1 MISSEHVELYPVCL
15 CLSLQ
20 TDFKVKKKKKKEF
33 PSVITVFLLEQDDL
47 EKVLA
52 SQIPPYLASR
62 LFKVKCAVYFKH
74 SVV

>member
-33 PSVITVFLLEQDDL
+33 PSVIPVFLLEQDDL

-62 LFKVKCAVYFKH
+62 LFKVNYAAKRINTR
-74 SVV
+74 

>member
-62 LFKVKCAVYFKH
+62 LFKVNYAAKGINTR
-74 SVV
+74 